1 MRVMLPA
8 LGLGG
13 AVAGAL
19 YAIGKQQVA
28 AIHHITLLVP
38 ETPMPTNGPP
48 RGVLLLALAV
58 AATCDVDHSQRHYVR
73 LHIFRSPPS
82 LSPTSETI
90 LAAMCL
96 CSHARYSSWHRAFGY
111 AC

>member
-48 RGVLLLALAV
+48 HGVLLLGTLAV
-58 AATCDVDHSQRHYVR
+58 AATCDVDHS
-73 LHIFRSPPS
+73 
-82 LSPTSETI
+82 
-90 LAAMCL
+90 
-96 CSHARYSSWHRAFGY
+96 
-111 AC
+111 